1 MLRLLL
7 STKQRNYL
15 FCPSKDR
22 TSWNQNVNVIYI
34 IQSPSFHIYY
44 VGKTD
49 RSIIIRLSE
58 HQKKKYQ
65 SMFQHFRPSHG
76 TCL

>member
-22 TSWNQNVNVIYI
+22 KSWNQNINVIYI
-34 IQSPSFHIYY
+34 IQSPSFHNDY

-49 RSIIIRLSE
+49 RNIITRLSE
-58 HQKKKYQ
+58 HRKKKDQ
-65 SMFQHFRPSHG
+65 PMFQHFWSSHG